1 MEHLCENVIE
11 LKELHKSY
19 MLGKNKVSVLENV
32 NLTVKR
38 GEYVG
43 VMGAS
48 GSGKTTFLNLL
59 GLLDMP
65 TSGSYLLEGVYANS
79 LNDRELA
86 KLRNKRIGFIFQNFN
101 LFGYLSVRQNIEV
114 PLVYGDIARAKRK
127 EIAEELAEK
136 LGLSHRLKHLPGEL
150 SGGERQ
156 RVAIARAL
164 STKPAFLLAD
174 EPTGNL
180 DEKTGEDVLALFEQL
195 HCEIGTTIVFV
206 THNPNYERHFHRVMH
221 LRNGGVMEQVNANK

>member
-1 MEHLCENVIE
+1 MQNPTDKVIE
-11 LKELHKSY
+11 LKDLYKSY
-19 MLGKNKVSVLENV
+19 ELGKDRVSVLRGINF
-32 NLTVKR
+32 TVKK

-43 VMGAS
+43 VMGVS

-59 GLLDMP
+59 GLLDLP
-65 TSGSYLLEGVYANS
+65 TEGSYLLEGVQTNS
-79 LNDRELA
+79 LKDKELA
-86 KLRNKRIGFIFQNFN
+86 RLRNKRIGFIFQNFN

-114 PLVYGDIARAKRK
+114 PLVYGNVARAKRK

-180 DEKTGEDVLALFEQL
+180 DEKTGEDVLALFEEL
-195 HCEIGTTIVFV
+195 NNEVGTTIVFV
-206 THNPNYERHFHRVMH
+206 THNPNYEQYFHKVMR
-221 LRNGGVMEQVNANK
+221 LRDGIMEQVYAS

>member
-1 MEHLCENVIE
+1 MQHCSENVIE
-11 LKELHKSY
+11 LKDLYKSY
-19 MLGKNKVSVLENV
+19 RLGKNDVPVLKGINF
-32 NLTVKR
+32 TVKK

-59 GLLDMP
+59 GLLDLP
-65 TSGSYLLEGVYANS
+65 SEGSYLLEGVQTNS
-79 LNDRELA
+79 LGDRELA
-86 KLRNKRIGFIFQNFN
+86 RLRNKRIGFIFQNFN

-114 PLVYGDIARAKRK
+114 PLVYGNVARSQRK
-127 EIAEELAEK
+127 EVAEELAEK

-180 DEKTGEDVLALFEQL
+180 DEKTGEDVLELFEQL
-195 HCEIGTTIVFV
+195 HTEVGTTIVFV
-206 THNPNYERHFHRVMH
+206 THNPNYESYFHKVMH
-221 LRNGGVMEQVNANK
+221 LRDGVLEQADENK